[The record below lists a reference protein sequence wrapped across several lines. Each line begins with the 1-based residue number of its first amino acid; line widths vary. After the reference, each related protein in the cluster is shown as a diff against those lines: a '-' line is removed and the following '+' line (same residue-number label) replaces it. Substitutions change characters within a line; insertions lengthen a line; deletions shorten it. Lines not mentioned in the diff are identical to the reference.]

1 MEKSLFEQVGGT
13 YTQVGDYLL
22 PNLTLPKEEQKPI
35 GIWGQRHARYLKQN
49 HKVLYMNLLTS
60 GKLNNYLSDIDKQAE
75 DMFIRLVKEMAEKQ
89 GITERL
95 KTADQM
101 AWTRKMNAIRNSAM
115 EIINQ
120 DIIFVR

>member
-1 MEKSLFEQVGGT
+1 MEKSLFEQMGGA
-13 YTQVGDYLL
+13 YTQIGDYML
-22 PNLTLPKEEQKPI
+22 PNLTLPEEEQKPI

-49 HKVLYMNLLTS
+49 YKVLYMNLLTS

-75 DMFIRLVKEMAEKQ
+75 AMFIWLVKEMAEKQ
-89 GITERL
+89 GVTERL
-95 KTADQM
+95 KAADQM

-120 DIIFVR
+120 DIIFIR

>member
-1 MEKSLFEQVGGT
+1 
-13 YTQVGDYLL
+13 
-22 PNLTLPKEEQKPI
+22 
-35 GIWGQRHARYLKQN
+35 
-49 HKVLYMNLLTS
+49 MNLLTS

>member
-1 MEKSLFEQVGGT
+1 
-13 YTQVGDYLL
+13 
-22 PNLTLPKEEQKPI
+22 
-35 GIWGQRHARYLKQN
+35 
-49 HKVLYMNLLTS
+49 MNLLTS

-75 DMFIRLVKEMAEKQ
+75 DMFIRLVKEMTEKQ
-89 GITERL
+89 GVTERL

>member
-1 MEKSLFEQVGGT
+1 MEKSLFEQMGGT

-89 GITERL
+89 GVTERL
-95 KTADQM
+95 KAADQM
-101 AWTRKMNAIRNSAM
+101 AWTRKMNAIRNTAM
-115 EIINQ
+115 EIINH
-120 DIIFVR
+120 DIIFIK